1 MLYNNDTVDRD
12 GMFFQHKNWD
22 RKVSSRA
29 MVGRWMGFLVGGCM
43 KVRSG
48 LSIFALLVTA
58 MVGGCAT
65 GDRGAMDQLSPEHE
79 AAIRRL
85 LDATG
90 AVDIAVK
97 NMQAKLKALAAED
110 TAVAEVVYDSLD
122 LVDEDYMTEKM
133 VPVYAR
139 YFDMENAVAIAKFY
153 ERKTGKKYADLAA
166 RRDIPSSKYHRYLTY
181 KEKVELERFFA
192 SDAGRLMVDVAPD
205 ISRDLKEL
213 GKEIGDEL
221 SLTVR

>member
-1 MLYNNDTVDRD
+1 MLIVESVFAQLTDWDKRDCSDTFSLRRRSALLGG
-12 GMFFQHKNWD
+12 GMKM
-22 RKVSSRA
+22 RT
-29 MVGRWMGFLVGGCM
+29 C
-43 KVRSG
+43 
-48 LSIFALLVTA
+48 LSILAFLGIA

-65 GDRGAMDQLSPEHE
+65 GSRSAMDQLTPEHK

-90 AVDIAVK
+90 AADIAVE
-97 NMQAKLKALAAED
+97 NMHTKLKALAAQD
-110 TAVAEVVYDSLD
+110 PAVSEVVYDSLK

-133 VPVYAR
+133 TPVYAQ
-139 YFDMENAVAIAKFY
+139 YFDTENAVEIAKFY
-153 ERKTGKKYADLAA
+153 ERKTGRKYAELAA
-166 RRDIPSSKYHRYLTY
+166 RRDIPSSKYDRYLTY

-205 ISRDLKEL
+205 INKALKEL

-221 SLTVR
+221 SRTAQ